1 MSYNQS
7 ITLPVNPKVNI
18 VPNQCSPPERDQPSP
33 RTGIREDMLVFFSLQ
48 PRVRKCRGKEWNH
61 LHIRFFLLIG
71 LSGAVFTICVLLIQY
86 LSGSDKFARQQMVLD
101 PRSKASS
108 IYSPRSSSCRLIFV
122 GINWWQHVTKISKIK
137 WVTRKCYKLT
147 MLTRLLNLALNLLL
161 KYFAIAKSVR
171 KRSKCFPLF

>member
-1 MSYNQS
+1 MLRVSWPLSPTTERYFSSNHCPGFITISNRDQIALMSYNQS

-18 VPNQCSPPERDQPSP
+18 VPNQCSSPERDQPSP

-86 LSGSDKFARQQMVLD
+86 LSGSDKFARQQADGLGPD
-101 PRSKASS
+101 K
-108 IYSPRSSSCRLIFV
+108 
-122 GINWWQHVTKISKIK
+122 
-137 WVTRKCYKLT
+137 
-147 MLTRLLNLALNLLL
+147 
-161 KYFAIAKSVR
+161 
-171 KRSKCFPLF
+171 